1 VSHPSLGDPPR
12 SLSAG
17 FPDAAD
23 RLRGARSR
31 VAQRALEA
39 ALDARPDMR
48 ERYDEVG
55 LRKLLRDAELL
66 VERVALSVASD
77 DPYFA
82 RDYAGWTVIVYRR
95 RGVPMDDLVA
105 ICEGIRTAAAAVLSG
120 TEMRAGNAA
129 IDGAIEVYRWSRR
142 LAGDARKKNA
152 FLQFLYKGG

>member
-105 ICEGIRTAAAAVLSG
+105 ICEGIRTAAAAVLSL
-120 TEMRAGNAA
+120 TEPGRA
-129 IDGAIEVYRWSRR
+129 D
-142 LAGDARKKNA
+142 
-152 FLQFLYKGG
+152 